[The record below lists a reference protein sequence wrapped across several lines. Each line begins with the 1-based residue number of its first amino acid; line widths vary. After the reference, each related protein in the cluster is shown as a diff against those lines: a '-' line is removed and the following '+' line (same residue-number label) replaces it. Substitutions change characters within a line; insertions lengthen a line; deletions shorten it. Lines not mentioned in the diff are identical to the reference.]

1 MIFAPMVAPHRATR
15 HRLPAPETTG
25 NRRCQDCWWRPRLQ
39 NRACCPSPSVDHEF
53 LRGLRRPHD
62 LADRLHD
69 RSLAGREPQD
79 LRGLPGRLPQAS
91 DWIKA
96 HPEEAADTFLRVA
109 QSDLDRELI
118 LSILSDGKYSFDP
131 VPRNTLSLAT
141 FMHDVGALKT
151 RPESCKDYFF
161 EDLHDREGS

>member
-1 MIFAPMVAPHRATR
+1 MPRDTGFRPLKRPATADAKTVGGDPGCKTG
-15 HRLPAPETTG
+15 PA
-25 NRRCQDCWWRPRLQ
+25 
-39 NRACCPSPSVDHEF
+39 V
-53 LRGLRRPHD
+53 
-62 LADRLHD
+62 
-69 RSLAGREPQD
+69 
-79 LRGLPGRLPQAS
+79 RLPQSTTNSFEVFGGPTTSLIVYTTEAWRAENPKTYAAFLGAFLEAS

-109 QSDLDRELI
+109 KSDLDRELI

-151 RPESCKDYFF
+151 RPESWKDYFF